1 MRKGGSTAMN
11 HSLETTFTFRN
22 MESTEALRDHALDKM
37 GKLGKYLFKPATA
50 HVIFNVEG
58 ARHVAEITLH
68 IKGASYIGVGTSNDM
83 YASIDDAVDRLQ
95 KQMSRKKERVK
106 GHKGE

>member
-1 MRKGGSTAMN
+1 MSHM
-11 HSLETTFTFRN
+11 LETTFTFRN
-22 MESTEALRDHALDKM
+22 MDSTDALRDHALDKLT
-37 GKLGKYLFKPATA
+37 KLDKYLFKPGTA

-83 YASIDDAVDRLQ
+83 YTSLDDAVDRLQ
-95 KQMSRKKERVK
+95 KQMGRRKERVK

>member
-1 MRKGGSTAMN
+1 MMASGPGIPLKTRRDLEKMRVA
-11 HSLETTFTFRN
+11 
-22 MESTEALRDHALDKM
+22 
-37 GKLGKYLFKPATA
+37 
-50 HVIFNVEG
+50 

-68 IKGASYIGVGTSNDM
+68 IKGTSYIGVGTSNDM
-83 YASIDDAVDRLQ
+83 YTSIDDAVDRLQ